1 MNNAGTQDF
10 PKLVKAPIVLAILQI
25 QFQLKESI
33 ENHFFSALPGFNDD
47 YPVISS
53 TNSAEVQ
60 FNPNDTKTPISLK
73 GYRNDG
79 YNYLSHDGLKKFSI
93 SNSVFT
99 FQMNAPYESWKDFSD
114 EAMRVWKKC
123 GIENKVNNVV
133 RQSIRYIN
141 AFEIIGETSILEPS
155 EYFNCYLV
163 VGDKYPDYTRYFF
176 QYTIPL
182 DNSNQILS
190 HVSTEIRETTNNVF
204 PIVFDVDVLSLKV
217 IPYEINSII
226 GVFNKLRDYKNS
238 IFFSSLKE
246 KTTNIFR

>member
-1 MNNAGTQDF
+1 MNEAGTQVF
-10 PKLVKAPIVLAILQI
+10 PKLTKAPIVLAILQI
-25 QFQLKESI
+25 QFQLKEPI
-33 ENHFFSALPGFNDD
+33 ENHFFSKLSGFKDD
-47 YPVISS
+47 YPTVTS

-79 YNYLSHDGLKKFSI
+79 YNYASVDGLRKFSI

-99 FQMNAPYESWKDFSD
+99 FQLSPPYESWKDFSN
-114 EAMRVWKKC
+114 EAIRVWKKC
-123 GIENKVNNVV
+123 GIENQVNSII

-155 EYFNCYLV
+155 EYFNSYLV

-182 DNSNQILS
+182 DSKNQMLS
-190 HVSTEIRETTNNVF
+190 HVSTEIRETTNNIF
-204 PIVFDVDVLSLKV
+204 PIVFDIDVLSLNV
-217 IPYEINSII
+217 IPYELTSMT
-226 GVFNKLRDYKNS
+226 GVFDKLRDYKNS
-238 IFFSSLKE
+238 IFFNSLKE
-246 KTTNIFR
+246 KTISIFK